1 VPVTIATSIDDAC
14 ASLAAQPDAL
24 VLAGGTDL
32 MVEVNRGVRTIDH
45 VVVLDRIPELRGW
58 SLEGDR
64 ADVVCLGAGTT
75 CADLAEPNL
84 ASLVPALAQAARTV
98 GSPQIRNVATLGGN
112 LATASPAGDTLPV
125 LTALDAEIELQS
137 TGGARRLPMDEFV
150 TGVKANAL
158 IPGELITAI
167 RVPVLDGPQEFL
179 KVGTRN
185 AMVIAVTSLA
195 LVVDRP
201 GCNVR
206 VALGSVAPVPLRA
219 VEAEVLVSERLDF
232 EGMTSPDS
240 DLVDR
245 FADLVAD
252 AAQPIDDHRSSAA
265 YRRHAVRVLAR
276 RAILRAFP
284 RSAPVSA

>member
-1 VPVTIATSIDDAC
+1 MTIATSIDEAC
-14 ASLAAQPDAL
+14 ASLAAHPDAL

-32 MVEVNRGVRTIDH
+32 MVEVNRGVRTIGH
-45 VVVLDRIPELRGW
+45 VVAVDRIPELRGW

-64 ADVVCLGAGTT
+64 ADVLRLGAGTT
-75 CADLAEPNL
+75 CTDLAEPAL

-98 GSPQIRNVATLGGN
+98 GSPQIRNTATLGGN

-125 LTALDAEIELQS
+125 LAALDAEIELQS
-137 TGGARRLPMDEFV
+137 AGGARRLPLDEFV
-150 TGVKANAL
+150 TGVKVNAL
-158 IPGELITAI
+158 IPGEIITVI

-201 GCNVR
+201 GRNIR

-219 VEAEVLVSERLDF
+219 VEAEVLVAERLDF
-232 EGMTSPDS
+232 ENMASPDS

-252 AAQPIDDHRSSAA
+252 AARPIDDHRSSAA

-284 RSAPVSA
+284 GSGPVPA